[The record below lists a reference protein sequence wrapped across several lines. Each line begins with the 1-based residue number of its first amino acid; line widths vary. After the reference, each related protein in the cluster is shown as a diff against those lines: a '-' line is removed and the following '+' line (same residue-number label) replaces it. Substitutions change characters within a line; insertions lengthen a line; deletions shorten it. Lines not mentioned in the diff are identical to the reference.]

1 MLRKKELKTIPLII
15 AEVGQNHQG
24 NLNLAKKYIKVFSA
38 LGANAIK
45 FQTRNN
51 KSLFSSGAYNKEYN
65 NDNAFAKKY
74 GHHRE
79 KLELSFK
86 DLKILKN
93 LCKKLKVKF
102 MSTPF
107 DEESVDLLK
116 KIKVDL
122 YKISSFDLGNLPL
135 IKKVALS
142 KIPVVISTG
151 GGNLRQI
158 KESVKILKKYK
169 SDHAVLHCVSE
180 YPCEYKRLGLEKI
193 KKLSK
198 MFPSSSI
205 GLSDHFN
212 GILSGPVAYL
222 LGARVFEKHVTF
234 NRAWKGTDHKFS
246 MEPEGFRKFTRDII
260 RVSQM
265 MKEKNKESIGKEA
278 VFQKLG
284 KSVVAKNNLKGGQK
298 LKIDDI
304 SGKIFENQYTPIRDC
319 YLLIG
324 KRIKKN
330 IKKNDLILKS
340 DVV

>member
-1 MLRKKELKTIPLII
+1 MLKKKELKTKSIII

-24 NLNLAKKYIKVFSA
+24 SLKLAKKYVEVFAS
-38 LGANAIK
+38 LGADVIK

-51 KSLFSSGAYNKEYN
+51 KSLFSKDAYNKEYN

-79 KLELSFK
+79 KLELSYS

-93 LCKKLKVKF
+93 LCRKLKVKF

-107 DEESVDLLK
+107 DESSVELLK

-122 YKISSFDLGNLPL
+122 YKVSSFDLGNLPL
-135 IKKVALS
+135 INQIAKT

-151 GGNLRQI
+151 GGDLKQI
-158 KESVKILKKYK
+158 QESAKILKKNK
-169 SDHAVLHCVSE
+169 SEHAILHCVSE
-180 YPCEYKRLGLEKI
+180 YPCEYNKLGLEKI

-198 MFPSSSI
+198 LFPNTSI

-246 MEPEGFRKFTRDII
+246 MEPEGFRKFVRDIR
-260 RVSQM
+260 RVNLM
-265 MKEKNKESIGKEA
+265 MKEKNKKTLGKEP
-278 VFQKLG
+278 VFIKLG
-284 KSVVAKNNLKGGQK
+284 KSIIAKNNIKSGK
-298 LKIDDI
+298 KITINDI
-304 SGKIFENQYTPIRDC
+304 SGKIFEKQYFPIRNC
-319 YLLIG
+319 HLIIG
-324 KRIKKN
+324 KKLKKDIKKDE
-330 IKKNDLILKS
+330 IILKS
-340 DVV
+340 YVV